1 MVREASLREYAFPR
15 DAMSD
20 LDPATI
26 ERLLHDAARRH
37 GVTVDA
43 YRDLIQA
50 TAEIAEVSFEV
61 TLLVIA
67 VFDKMPAGERNALFE
82 QFAIIEEEAVR
93 YGVSVAS
100 LIRIVLG
107 GGDGKSFTRH

>member
-37 GVTVDA
+37 GVSVGA
-43 YRDLIQA
+43 YRGLIQA
-50 TAEIAEVSFEV
+50 TAEIAGVSFEV
-61 TLLVIA
+61 TLLVTA
-67 VFDKMPAGERNALFE
+67 VFEKMPAGERNALFE
-82 QFAIIEEEAVR
+82 QFAIIQEEAVR

>member
-1 MVREASLREYAFPR
+1 MREASLCEYAFPR

-26 ERLLHDAARRH
+26 EKLLHDAVRRH

-43 YRDLIQA
+43 YRGLIQA
-50 TAEIAEVSFEV
+50 TAEIARVSFEV
-61 TLLVIA
+61 KLLLIA
-67 VFDKMPAGERNALFE
+67 VFEKMPPGERNALFE

-93 YGVSVAS
+93 YGVSVSS
-100 LIRIVLG
+100 LIGIMLG
-107 GGDGKSFTRH
+107 DGDGKPPTRH